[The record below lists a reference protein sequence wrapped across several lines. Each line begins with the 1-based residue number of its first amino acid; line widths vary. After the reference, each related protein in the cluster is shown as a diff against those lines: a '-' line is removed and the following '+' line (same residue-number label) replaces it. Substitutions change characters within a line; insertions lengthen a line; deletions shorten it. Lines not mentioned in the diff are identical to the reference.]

1 MRLAINRLSTP
12 IGTLLLVSDDDGRVR
27 ALDFDDYEA
36 RMLRLL
42 KAHYGDPT
50 FAPGP
55 APASAR
61 RALDAYFE
69 GDLTAIDDVQVATGG
84 TPFQRTVWA
93 ALRRILAGRTTSY
106 AALAATIGRPS
117 AMRAVGLANGSNP
130 VAIIVPCHRVI
141 GADHSLAGY
150 AGGLPRK
157 RWLLEHEGIELSGS
171 RVVLAHAEPLA
182 LDGETITDTVNLMAA
197 RLGLA
202 VHHRKEKGQP
212 RPGGRGRSRHWRCP
226 RHGIPAGGS
235 HPGGTGALIDTH
247 IEPRSDHIV
256 KGFPISEKVGGQ
268 IAKLVRDA
276 AGSVE
281 LITDVR
287 DIRAEQG
294 PDGLYLTL
302 HCLFDVRSR

>member
-1 MRLAINRLSTP
+1 
-12 IGTLLLVSDDDGRVR
+12 
-27 ALDFDDYEA
+27 
-36 RMLRLL
+36 MLRLL

-171 RVVLAHAEPLA
+171 RVAAQHHLRFATLAE
-182 LDGETITDTVNLMAA
+182 G
-197 RLGLA
+197 
-202 VHHRKEKGQP
+202 
-212 RPGGRGRSRHWRCP
+212 
-226 RHGIPAGGS
+226 AG
-235 HPGGTGALIDTH
+235 
-247 IEPRSDHIV
+247 
-256 KGFPISEKVGGQ
+256 
-268 IAKLVRDA
+268 
-276 AGSVE
+276 
-281 LITDVR
+281 
-287 DIRAEQG
+287 
-294 PDGLYLTL
+294 
-302 HCLFDVRSR
+302 